1 MSRTRCF
8 VAVGLCVLL
17 ERLWPASLT
26 LGGTAPPLLPGLLCL
41 LGGKVGAGRGAE
53 CGFFAGGLCVLA
65 GGSVG
70 LLPLWTLLGGL
81 AGRFHPPCGGVGRI
95 VLRCL
100 PLIALSALLEAL
112 GHWLFGP
119 IALSS
124 ALTLASLETALAIL
138 LLPLTAL
145 LQTLCALT
153 RSPRRRQKAP
163 RFSDG

>member
-17 ERLWPASLT
+17 ERLWPSALT
-26 LGGTAPPLLPGLLCL
+26 LGGAAPPLLPGLLCL
-41 LGGKVGAGRGAE
+41 LGGKVGSERGAE
-53 CGFFAGGLCVLA
+53 CGVFAGGLCVLT

-81 AGRFHPPCGGVGRI
+81 SGRFCPPCGGIGRRW
-95 VLRCL
+95 LCCL

-112 GHWLFGP
+112 GHWLFGA
-119 IALSS
+119 IALAP
-124 ALTLASLETALAIL
+124 ALTLASLQTALAIV
-138 LLPLTAL
+138 LLPLAAL

-153 RSPRRRQKAP
+153 RTPHRKQNAP
-163 RFSDG
+163 RFSDS